1 MPSSGYTVITFVADE
16 LLTSTKMNQMGAND
30 AAFNNGNGFEDGIIV
45 TRHYASESITAAKI
59 ANRTRRAMFSI
70 QGDGGTAANSK
81 IEGAP
86 EVSFSG
92 TVADYGRGH
101 VCVPQDYVSGTTAQ
115 IVLHVRT
122 TNNQSR
128 TGTHFIGARG
138 PSGAWSSWNVVT
150 AGANPSFAYT
160 TDMKELTLA
169 TTIPAANLAAGGTVV
184 FAFGDFGA
192 ITGTIFL
199 LAAELI
205 YTADS

>member
-1 MPSSGYTVITFVADE
+1 MSFHAGQTFTFGEQPSATKWQYLWDNDYALADG
-16 LLTSTKMNQMGAND
+16 TGISND
-30 AAFNNGNGFEDGIIV
+30 AII
-45 TRHYASESITAAKI
+45 TRHILDGQVTAAKI

-70 QGDGGTAANSK
+70 QGDGGTATNSK
-81 IEGAP
+81 IEGTP
-86 EVSFSG
+86 EVSFAG

-122 TNNQSR
+122 TNSQSR

-150 AGANPSFAYT
+150 AGANPSFAFT
-160 TDMKELTLA
+160 TDMKEQTLA

-184 FAFGDFGA
+184 FAYGNFGA

-199 LAAELI
+199 VAAELI

>member
-1 MPSSGYTVITFVADE
+1 
-16 LLTSTKMNQMGAND
+16 
-30 AAFNNGNGFEDGIIV
+30 
-45 TRHYASESITAAKI
+45 
-59 ANRTRRAMFSI
+59 MFSI

-81 IEGAP
+81 IEGVP
-86 EVSFSG
+86 EISFSG

-115 IVLHVRT
+115 IVLHVRS
-122 TNNQSR
+122 TNSQSR

-160 TDMKELTLA
+160 TDMKELTLN

-184 FAFGDFGA
+184 FAFGNFGA

-199 LAAELI
+199 VAAELI